1 MTYEYK
7 TTGTC
12 SRQISVEL
20 DGTTIKSVRFMGGCA
35 GNTAGISRLVAG
47 MDARDVINTL
57 RGTRCGH
64 KPTSCPDQLS
74 IALEEALRA
83 EGNG

>member
-1 MTYEYK
+1 MTYEYR

-20 DGTTIKSVRFMGGCA
+20 DGTTIKSVRFLGGCA

-47 MDARDVINTL
+47 MDARDVIKSL

-64 KPTSCPDQLS
+64 KMTSCPDQLS
-74 IALEEALRA
+74 LALEQALA
-83 EGNG
+83 EEDHG